1 MKDKHENSGNH
12 FGHDKHDGK
21 ERRFKHGDKVRHFKY
36 FRQDIHAK
44 HRHEK
49 EYEVLEHAVET
60 ETGKTMVIY
69 RSLAD
74 PTQLWARY
82 AESFYSEVDTNK
94 YPNSAQEFR
103 FELIEDEED

>member
-1 MKDKHENSGNH
+1 MKDNKDTGNH
-12 FGHDKHDGK
+12 FSPDEHDKK
-21 ERRFKHGDKVRHFKY
+21 ERKFKHGDKVRHFKY

-49 EYEVLEHAVET
+49 EYEVLEHAIET

-74 PTQLWARY
+74 PTQVWARY
-82 AESFYSEVDTNK
+82 AESFYSEVDANR
-94 YPNSAQEFR
+94 YPNSVQQFR
-103 FELIEDEED
+103 FELIEDEEE

>member
-1 MKDKHENSGNH
+1 MKDNKDNGNH
-12 FGHDKHDGK
+12 FGHDKNDIK
-21 ERRFKHGDKVRHFKY
+21 ERKFKHGDRVRHFKY

-49 EYEVLEHAVET
+49 EYEVLEHAIET

-74 PTQLWARY
+74 PTQVWARY
-82 AESFYSEVDTNK
+82 AESFYSEVSTT
-94 YPNSAQEFR
+94 SR
-103 FELIEDEED
+103 